1 MLKILKAIVYIASFL
16 VNISTRFLKVKKNR
30 VVFIS
35 YFMNTPE
42 GNFKAIA
49 DELEK
54 SDYEII
60 FLLKKYNKT
69 NLNKISSFFSMI
81 KQAFYF
87 NTAKVI
93 ILDGNS
99 VVMKAIVRKRNT
111 FVIQIWHA
119 SGALKK
125 FGNDASQRL
134 YGIRSCDYAF
144 VSSKKVTGIYS
155 RALSIPEDRI
165 LPIGSPRT
173 DSLFCEEKVNLY
185 KSNIHEKY
193 SIHKNNK
200 VVLFAPTFRGKGVDD
215 SKDLEIDIA
224 RLSKKLP
231 KGFVLAVRLHPMI
244 SSSFVSDEAINF
256 SDEDLIEVLSTAD
269 ILISDYSSI
278 FFEYSILNRPMIFFA
293 PDLDEYIENRG
304 FYVEYGTFMPGPI
317 VKTREQLCE
326 AIAKANQASPKAE
339 KIKNEYFEYHDGLSA
354 KRAALFIDILKNQSS
369 NTCID
374 VNTYIEMIEKE

>member
-111 FVIQIWHA
+111 FV
-119 SGALKK
+119 
-125 FGNDASQRL
+125 
-134 YGIRSCDYAF
+134 
-144 VSSKKVTGIYS
+144 
-155 RALSIPEDRI
+155 
-165 LPIGSPRT
+165 
-173 DSLFCEEKVNLY
+173 
-185 KSNIHEKY
+185 
-193 SIHKNNK
+193 
-200 VVLFAPTFRGKGVDD
+200 
-215 SKDLEIDIA
+215 
-224 RLSKKLP
+224 
-231 KGFVLAVRLHPMI
+231 
-244 SSSFVSDEAINF
+244 
-256 SDEDLIEVLSTAD
+256 
-269 ILISDYSSI
+269 
-278 FFEYSILNRPMIFFA
+278 
-293 PDLDEYIENRG
+293 
-304 FYVEYGTFMPGPI
+304 
-317 VKTREQLCE
+317 
-326 AIAKANQASPKAE
+326 
-339 KIKNEYFEYHDGLSA
+339 
-354 KRAALFIDILKNQSS
+354 KR
-369 NTCID
+369 
-374 VNTYIEMIEKE
+374 